1 MELIAVLMAVA
12 GLFLWGRSESR
23 NDIRAIQAEI
33 SGVKNELSAFR
44 QEMHQ
49 EMRDFHGRLCSLE
62 EKYGKEKKKGKE

>member
-1 MELIAVLMAVA
+1 MELIAVLVSVA

-23 NDIRAIQAEI
+23 NDICGLQAEI
-33 SGVKNELSAFR
+33 SGVKSSLDSFR

-62 EKYGKEKKKGKE
+62 EKYGKAKNKEKS